1 MVSRPSELLGF
12 IVQKF
17 NDNIHESRWLIDENR
32 EAIQDY
38 KIDFESSIQL
48 RNEQARN
55 IHRLHN
61 ENGSQL
67 VACMGET
74 NQIWLRNYKK
84 YSEIVCSIQAIIKLL
99 DEALQILID
108 NFLGNWKRDQI
119 IAGFGDGNDKST
131 PNLYDR
137 NAQLKRALDDIQI
150 QFEVLF
156 DCALNT
162 RTLLNDIHNC
172 HRQFHYVDTLTMEAS
187 QDINII
193 LQNLMQ
199 SSFVI
204 DDQPPQV
211 INKDKK

>member
-1 MVSRPSELLGF
+1 MVSRPSEMLGF

-17 NDNIHESRWLIDENR
+17 NDSIHESRWLIDENR

-55 IHRLHN
+55 IHRLN
-61 ENGSQL
+61 SENGSQF
-67 VACMGET
+67 VACMGKT

-84 YSEIVCSIQAIIKLL
+84 YSEIVCSIQTIIKLL
-99 DEALQILID
+99 NEALQILID
-108 NFLGNWKRDQI
+108 NLLANWKRDQI
-119 IAGFGDGNDKST
+119 IAGFGDGNVKSI

-137 NAQLKRALDDIQI
+137 NARLKRALDDIQI

-172 HRQFHYVDTLTMEAS
+172 HRQLHYVDTLTMEAS

-193 LQNLMQ
+193 LQSLIQ

-204 DDQPPQV
+204 DEQPPQV